1 MKIFDLVENFED
13 DLDEARRNNYGREIS
28 NQQGQALGKQLAA
41 KPNPNDAVGQ
51 QNQANAQ
58 AAKAQAKATQA
69 TNKTDAGGDTLGQ
82 TTPQQR
88 LADPATKAK
97 LKAMP
102 PRNDKNFRNNPLPEP
117 KGPEGEPAP
126 SGDATPGVGNA
137 QGDNNAANTNVK
149 PEKKPTD
156 WKGVWD
162 KTKQVAGGVKNATV
176 GALSGAGDIA
186 SAATDAAGRT
196 LGSAKAGYA
205 YGRHGELPAG
215 HRDAQGNA
223 ITPGQRNGSINA
235 TSNQAQAPQ
244 GQDGGAQGQS
254 QGGGAMKNFAQNG
267 LFGGGK
273 GGQQG
278 GGQQGSAVNF
288 NAVMKAIPKFT
299 PKQKA
304 AIAKAVGA
312 PAQAAPAAPSAPP
325 APKVVDGG
333 KAPAPKP
340 AVAEGFH
347 SKFLGMMI

>member
-13 DLDEARRNNYGREIS
+13 DLEEARRNNYGREIS
-28 NQQGQALGKQLAA
+28 NQQGRALGKQLAA

-51 QNQANAQ
+51 QNLANAQ
-58 AAKAQAKATQA
+58 AAKGQAKAAQA

-102 PRNDKNFRNNPLPEP
+102 PKNNPVPEP
-117 KGPEGEPAP
+117 KGEPTP

-137 QGDNNAANTNVK
+137 QGNNNAANTNVK

-156 WKGVWD
+156 WKGAWD
-162 KTKQVAGGVKNATV
+162 TTKKVAGGIKNATV

-223 ITPGQRNGSINA
+223 ITPGQRNGSVNA

-244 GQDGGAQGQS
+244 AQAPQGQDGGNQGQS
-254 QGGGAMKNFAQNG
+254 QSDSMSNFAKNG
-267 LFGGGK
+267 LFGGQGK
-273 GGQQG
+273 QAQG
-278 GGQQGSAVNF
+278 GAVTF
-288 NAVMKAIPKFT
+288 NAVMKAIPQFS

-304 AIAKAVGA
+304 AIAKAVGGGA
-312 PAQAAPAAPSAPP
+312 PAQAAPASTPP
-325 APKVVDGG
+325 APKVVQGG
-333 KAPAPKP
+333 KAPQQ

>member
-1 MKIFDLVENFED
+1 MKIFDLVENFES
-13 DLDEARRNNYGREIS
+13 DLDEARRNNFGREIS
-28 NQQGQALGKQLAA
+28 NQQGQNLGKQLAA
-41 KPNPNDAVGQ
+41 KPDPNDAVGQ
-51 QNQANAQ
+51 QNLANAR

-69 TNKTDAGGDTLGQ
+69 TNKTDAGGDILGQ
-82 TTPQQR
+82 TTLQQR
-88 LADPATKAK
+88 LAAKKANSSPVK
-97 LKAMP
+97 LPGKQP
-102 PRNDKNFRNNPLPEP
+102 SDDTNFRNKPLPDA
-117 KGPEGEPAP
+117 PEGTPAP

-156 WKGVWD
+156 WK
-162 KTKQVAGGVKNATV
+162 KLAGGIKNATV
-176 GALSGAGDIA
+176 GALSGVGDIA
-186 SAATDAAGRT
+186 SAGMDAAGRT

-278 GGQQGSAVNF
+278 GGGAAPVNF
-288 NAVMKAIPKFT
+288 NAVMKAIPSFT

-304 AIAKAVGA
+304 RIAQAVGGA
-312 PAQAAPAAPSAPP
+312 TPQVQQPEKQAM
-325 APKVVDGG
+325 PKPEVVDGG
-333 KAPAPKP
+333 KAPQQ

>member
-13 DLDEARRNNYGREIS
+13 DLKEYRKNNFGREIS

-41 KPNPNDAVGQ
+41 KPDPNDAVGQ
-51 QNQANAQ
+51 QNLANAQ
-58 AAKAQAKATQA
+58 AAKKQAKAAQA
-69 TNKTDAGGDTLGQ
+69 TNKTDAGGDTLGK
-82 TTPQQR
+82 TTPAQR
-88 LADPATKAK
+88 LAAQKAAK
-97 LKAMP
+97 TAGAP
-102 PRNDKNFRNNPLPEP
+102 VPLPGKTTPPASGET
-117 KGPEGEPAP
+117 GPEGKPAP
-126 SGDATPGVGNA
+126 AGDATPGVGNA
-137 QGDNNAANTNVK
+137 QGSNNAANTNVK

-156 WKGVWD
+156 WKGAWD
-162 KTKQVAGGVKNATV
+162 TTKKVAGGIKNATV

-215 HRDAQGNA
+215 HTDAQGNA
-223 ITPGQRNGSINA
+223 ITPGQRNGSVNA
-235 TSNQAQAPQ
+235 TSNRAQAPQ

-254 QGGGAMKNFAQNG
+254 QGGGALSNFAKNG
-267 LFGGGK
+267 LFG

-278 GGQQGSAVNF
+278 GGQQGSAVDF

-312 PAQAAPAAPSAPP
+312 PP

-333 KAPAPKP
+333 KAPASQQ

>member
-13 DLDEARRNNYGREIS
+13 DLKEYRKNNFGREIS
-28 NQQGQALGKQLAA
+28 NQQGQNLGKKLAA
-41 KPNPNDAVGQ
+41 GDP
-51 QNQANAQ
+51 NAQ
-58 AAKAQAKATQA
+58 ADLAAAKSARA

-88 LADPATKAK
+88 LAAKKANSSPVK
-97 LKAMP
+97 LPDKQ
-102 PRNDKNFRNNPLPEP
+102 PRDDTNFRNKPLPDA
-117 KGPEGEPAP
+117 PEGEPAP

-156 WKGVWD
+156 WK
-162 KTKQVAGGVKNATV
+162 KLAGGIKNATV
-176 GALSGAGDIA
+176 GALSGVGDIA
-186 SAATDAAGRT
+186 SAGMDAAGRT

-223 ITPGQRNGSINA
+223 ITPGQRTGTLR
-235 TSNQAQAPQ
+235 TSSDQAQAPQ

-254 QGGGAMKNFAQNG
+254 QGGGALSNFAQNG
-267 LFGGGK
+267 LFGGNKQG

-278 GGQQGSAVNF
+278 GGGAAPVNF
-288 NAVMKAIPKFT
+288 NAVMKAIPSFT

-304 AIAKAVGA
+304 AIGKLVSGA
-312 PAQAAPAAPSAPP
+312 TPQVQQPEKQAM
-325 APKVVDGG
+325 PKPEVVDGG
-333 KAPAPKP
+333 KASQQ

>member
-51 QNQANAQ
+51 QNLANAQ
-58 AAKAQAKATQA
+58 ASKAQAKATQA

-102 PRNDKNFRNNPLPEP
+102 PRNDKNFRNKPLPDA
-117 KGPEGEPAP
+117 PEGEPAP

-162 KTKQVAGGVKNATV
+162 TTKKVAGGVKNATV

-186 SAATDAAGRT
+186 SAGMDAAGRT

-205 YGRHGELPAG
+205 YGRRGELPAG
-215 HRDAQGNA
+215 HRDAEGNA
-223 ITPGQRNGSINA
+223 ITPGQRTGTLR
-235 TSNQAQAPQ
+235 TSSDQAQAPQ
-244 GQDGGAQGQS
+244 GQDGGAQGQP
-254 QGGGAMKNFAQNG
+254 QGGGALSNFAQNG
-267 LFGGGK
+267 LFGGNKQG

-278 GGQQGSAVNF
+278 GGAAPVNF